1 MPGFSTF
8 CPATDCACCQH
19 SVPQCPHSSLSNA
32 TVLQVM
38 HVCLVVSLSCPT
50 LQPHGLWTARLL
62 CSWNFPGKNTG
73 LPFPSDLPDPEINLH
88 LSHLLKQQ
96 VDSLPLV
103 PRGENVLVYVGIIKW
118 VNTHEG
124 LGGVPGMSQA
134 SQSIF
139 YL

>member
-8 CPATDCACCQH
+8 CPATDCACCLH

-73 LPFPSDLPDPEINLH
+73 LPFPSDLPDPEI
-88 LSHLLKQQ
+88 KPA
-96 VDSLPLV
+96 SLASP
-103 PRGENVLVYVGIIKW
+103 EIA
-118 VNTHEG
+118 
-124 LGGVPGMSQA
+124 GGFFTTSATWGKCACVCRD
-134 SQSIF
+134 
-139 YL
+139 Y